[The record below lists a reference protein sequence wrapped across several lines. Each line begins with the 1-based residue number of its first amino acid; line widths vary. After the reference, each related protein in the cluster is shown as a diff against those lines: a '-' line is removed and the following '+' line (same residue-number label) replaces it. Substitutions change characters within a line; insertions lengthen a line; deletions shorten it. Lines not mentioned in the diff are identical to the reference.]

1 VLAGRVCERRCRP
14 AQRPSP
20 AQQGRA
26 QGQCAAS
33 GAGLPA
39 PPAHASGAQPDTEEK
54 ACAAALPAGAQE
66 FLPELALLVAE
77 PAQDVRRALAELLG
91 AAAAAVPPAPALA
104 AALSALQALLGDA
117 SPAVAKRA
125 ALAAIGAFRAA
136 LARVAADGR
145 PPSPGAAAAAALW
158 DAARGLKARLAAL
171 ATEAGPDGVRL
182 AAAKF
187 LETAVLLLSADLP
200 PPAPGAPAP
209 RPLGAGHAVLRPM
222 AVRGAAGPAPQLRLP
237 PRAPDP
243 RARARGRWRPRRRS
257 TCCSWRAC

>member
-1 VLAGRVCERRCRP
+1 MLAGPVLCRRL

-20 AQQGRA
+20 DQQGCD
-26 QGQCAAS
+26 QTE
-33 GAGLPA
+33 A
-39 PPAHASGAQPDTEEK
+39 PPAGQASQPPHHTPRGPPGQPDYEK
-54 ACAAALPAGAQE
+54 KAPAGAQE

-91 AAAAAVPPAPALA
+91 AAAATVPPAPALA
-104 AALSALQALLGDA
+104 AALGALQALLGDA

-145 PPSPGAAAAAALW
+145 PPAPGAAAAAALW

-222 AVRGAAGPAPQLRLP
+222 AVRTAARPAP
-237 PRAPDP
+237 PRVCRRGGLTH
-243 RARARGRWRPRRRS
+243 RARACARGRWRPRRRS

>member
-158 DAARGLKARLAAL
+158 DAARGLKARLA
-171 ATEAGPDGVRL
+171 
-182 AAAKF
+182 KF